1 MDVDVGEARVGE
13 LLDLLAM
20 LGLARAADDR
30 AGDVLTGE
38 RRGRLVEVAWQRQ
51 LLAELAFQSRVAP
64 PPPSSPALRQQR
76 KAVSIARSRLSSTQ
90 TVSCPYFGLPL
101 PPALSNVLT
110 ISLFGEVETSASPT
124 RPASSAAPSAAAAT
138 AIGGGSSGIE

>member
-1 MDVDVGEARVGE
+1 MDVHVGEARIGE

-38 RRGRLVEVAWQRQ
+38 RGGRLVEVAWQRQ

-64 PPPSSPALRQQR
+64 ATEGGLDCAL
-76 KAVSIARSRLSSTQ
+76 AVVVDADGELPVLRLALTARALERLDDIP
-90 TVSCPYFGLPL
+90 VRRGGDERV
-101 PPALSNVLT
+101 AD
-110 ISLFGEVETSASPT
+110 
-124 RPASSAAPSAAAAT
+124 AA
-138 AIGGGSSGIE
+138 